1 MLQQKQ
7 ANFLTETSPAGGP
20 TTVAKPVFALA
31 IEPLSMPLTVTGR
44 KAYTVMMSIA
54 TRTGRNEEGW
64 YSAPVSEIL
73 TLYGSDTKCSERL
86 QRYIEDMA
94 KTTVRWRPLTAS
106 DQPSLFLPE
115 DDSSQ
120 QITKERRVFSLLAEA
135 RTFIRRGQAWVN
147 WVYPPTIEENLHEP
161 DRYARIELT
170 SIARLTTYTSVAL
183 YEMCARFKNSPGELT
198 ARQPTDF
205 WIASLRE
212 SGEGK
217 PREWRKIKSELVN
230 KAIDEINQVTE
241 ITIEMIEHRRGR
253 SVSDVQFRV
262 KVKLKPREVTN
273 EPIDTRVLESAN
285 LLGIRESDYDQLVE
299 KYDSQKVD
307 TCIATMSAILK
318 DKPGSIHRTLAYL
331 RAMLTDRHPEAQ
343 ISILQTDANEPN
355 SVGDGAPK
363 NDWLTARYDQLLV
376 EFDAL
381 TDEQRQHWIRE
392 TLKTITTN
400 DRLAK
405 ATRMRLNLGE
415 WRTPMVRR
423 ATLDVYANGRYGA
436 GWNIPPALKVID
448 EGEIIVFTQ

>member
-1 MLQQKQ
+1 M
-7 ANFLTETSPAGGP
+7 
-20 TTVAKPVFALA
+20 
-31 IEPLSMPLTVTGR
+31 
-44 KAYTVMMSIA
+44 
-54 TRTGRNEEGW
+54 
-64 YSAPVSEIL
+64 
-73 TLYGSDTKCSERL
+73 
-86 QRYIEDMA
+86 
-94 KTTVRWRPLTAS
+94 
-106 DQPSLFLPE
+106 
-115 DDSSQ
+115 
-120 QITKERRVFSLLAEA
+120 AEA
-135 RTFIRRGQAWVN
+135 RTFIRRGQACVN
-147 WVYPPTIEENLHEP
+147 WVYPPTIAENLHEP
-161 DRYARIELT
+161 GRYARIELT

-212 SGEGK
+212 SAEGK

-230 KAIDEINQVTE
+230 KATDEINQVTE

-285 LLGIRESDYDQLVE
+285 LLGIRERDYDQLVE

-307 TCIATMSAILK
+307 TCIATMTAILK

-343 ISILQTDANEPN
+343 ISILQIDANEPN
-355 SVGDGAPK
+355 SIGGGAPK

-392 TLKTITTN
+392 TVKTITTN
-400 DRLAK
+400 D
-405 ATRMRLNLGE
+405 
-415 WRTPMVRR
+415 
-423 ATLDVYANGRYGA
+423 
-436 GWNIPPALKVID
+436 
-448 EGEIIVFTQ
+448 